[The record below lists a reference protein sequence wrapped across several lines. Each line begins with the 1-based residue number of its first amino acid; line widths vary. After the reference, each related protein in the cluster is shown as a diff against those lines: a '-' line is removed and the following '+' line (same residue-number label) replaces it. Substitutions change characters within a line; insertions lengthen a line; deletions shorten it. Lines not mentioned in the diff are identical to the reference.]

1 MPVDRDI
8 EGLERGHAE
17 AGAAQS
23 GFTDDGFKARYAGGE
38 PVHLGS
44 GGNGAI
50 AGEPQVKPAGPRSRN
65 SYMRARARRLAAS
78 AAS

>member
-8 EGLERGHAE
+8 DGLGRGHAE

-23 GFTDDGFKARYAGGE
+23 GFTDDAFKARYAGGE

-44 GGNGAI
+44 GSNGAV
-50 AGEPQVKPAGPRSRN
+50 AGGPQAGPAGPRSRN
-65 SYMRARARRLAAS
+65 SYMRARARRLAA
-78 AAS
+78 AAT